1 MNQLKKIK
9 ELFWYIEIKTKAII
23 SNSFVSSL
31 FSTLTQALRNQ
42 ILIYLL
48 IVVFS
53 AFLTFPSIGSNTI
66 NGALDALGEPDN
78 GHSRHASSLA
88 VPELPHNNST
98 SFISQSSPPSIT
110 LQPIATGLNKPLA
123 IVSPGDGSGRL
134 FIAQQGGKILVYDGT
149 RVLST
154 PFLDI
159 SSLVT
164 CCGEQGLL
172 GLAFHPDYV
181 NNGLFYI
188 DYTDINGDTV
198 VARYSVS
205 TQADIAD
212 PNSVVTVLTVFQPF
226 VNQNGG
232 HLAFGPDG
240 YLYVSMGDGGG
251 DGDPN
256 NNAQNLGTLLGKILR
271 IDADGDDFPNNPN
284 RNYAIPH
291 DNPFVGGA
299 GVRGAIWVYGLRNP
313 RASASI
319 D

>member
-1 MNQLKKIK
+1 
-9 ELFWYIEIKTKAII
+9 
-23 SNSFVSSL
+23 
-31 FSTLTQALRNQ
+31 
-42 ILIYLL
+42 
-48 IVVFS
+48 
-53 AFLTFPSIGSNTI
+53 
-66 NGALDALGEPDN
+66 
-78 GHSRHASSLA
+78 
-88 VPELPHNNST
+88 
-98 SFISQSSPPSIT
+98 

-212 PNSVVTVLTVFQPF
+212 PNSVVTVLTVFPPLSTTTADILPSAPM
-226 VNQNGG
+226 VT
-232 HLAFGPDG
+232 
-240 YLYVSMGDGGG
+240 YMSVW
-251 DGDPN
+251 
-256 NNAQNLGTLLGKILR
+256 GTAEEMETQITTLR
-271 IDADGDDFPNNPN
+271 TWGRFWE
-284 RNYAIPH
+284 RYC
-291 DNPFVGGA
+291 G
-299 GVRGAIWVYGLRNP
+299 
-313 RASASI
+313 
-319 D
+319 